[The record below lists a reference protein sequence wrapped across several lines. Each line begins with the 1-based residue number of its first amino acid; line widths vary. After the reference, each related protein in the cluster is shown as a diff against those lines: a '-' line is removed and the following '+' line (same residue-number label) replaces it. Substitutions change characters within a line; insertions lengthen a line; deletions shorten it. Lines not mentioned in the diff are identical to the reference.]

1 MYNIKKMSSPLDSKL
16 YKKAKVSQ
24 AQANNQ
30 AFQAIAR
37 LLQKLTQSSGLQGV
51 TAANFKLLDKNNN
64 GRLSEREVFGNV
76 LKLNLTKLETKI
88 LKVIFKLLDNGDG
101 GLSLKEF
108 LNSKN
113 VAVRILRLLKKL
125 YPSFTLF

>member
-1 MYNIKKMSSPLDSKL
+1 MSPLPDNMYIMKM

-24 AQANNQ
+24 AQANDQ
-30 AFQAIAR
+30 AFQAITA
-37 LLQKLTQSSGLQGV
+37 LVQKLTQSSGLQGGV

-76 LKLNLTKLETKI
+76 FKLKLTKLELKI
-88 LKVIFKLLDNGDG
+88 LKVIFHLLDNNND

-113 VAVRILRLLKKL
+113 VAVRIFKLVTKL
-125 YPSFTLF
+125 YPKFALF